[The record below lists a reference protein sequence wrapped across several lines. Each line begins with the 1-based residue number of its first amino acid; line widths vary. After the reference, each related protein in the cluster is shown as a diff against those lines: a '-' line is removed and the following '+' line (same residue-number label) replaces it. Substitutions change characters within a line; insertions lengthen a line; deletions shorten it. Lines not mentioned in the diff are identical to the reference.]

1 METVSSPA
9 FQLSTSD
16 KQIIAKVVQGVIFLG
31 VVPNLSPGVGLPL
44 QRRSKLYQ
52 ILRDCITAE
61 VVNTGDNFNVK
72 IRKYQSLLYVV
83 TQLLSLLN
91 LDVFSSIIL
100 TKHLGDFLAGLIQV
114 AYSPIIVEDI
124 IRVGYDFIT

>member
-124 IRVGYDFIT
+124 IKVR

>member
-114 AYSPIIVEDI
+114 AYSPIIAEDI

>member
-124 IRVGYDFIT
+124 IKVG

>member
-16 KQIIAKVVQGVIFLG
+16 KQIISKVVQGVIFLG

-61 VVNTGDNFNVK
+61 VVNGDNFNVK

>member
-16 KQIIAKVVQGVIFLG
+16 KQVISKVVQGVIFLG

-61 VVNTGDNFNVK
+61 VVNGDNFNVK

-124 IRVGYDFIT
+124 IKVG